1 MYQLSWCVIVE
12 VKVIHR
18 TDRELV
24 LEIVGE
30 DHTLGNMLM
39 KEALRHPSVEYAA
52 YRIPHPLKNIM
63 EFTIVVKEGA
73 SLSEVLV
80 EVINKLKSQ
89 IAEFKRIIEEVLE

>member
-1 MYQLSWCVIVE
+1 VE